1 MSALQVFRNAGYEV
15 RVVTVDNEPWF
26 VASDLCRAL
35 ALADVS
41 MALAKVDDDDTSSV
55 GVIDSMGRMQN
66 TRVVNESGMYTLVLR
81 SRKPEAVAVRRWV
94 TKEVIPAIRKTGTYS
109 TPGAQPSIDMAALAT
124 AVATAVVSAFA
135 PILAQLVGNQTPQQP
150 PALSG
155 PTGLVD
161 SGDAPMLK
169 AAEIGDIVGM
179 NPGSVNAM
187 LARYGYQRLA
197 GKSWVPTEFGRPF
210 ARTQNGTR
218 SGVMYTY
225 LVWSMDVIGR
235 IFPESRMA

>member
-1 MSALQVFRNAGYEV
+1 MSAVVVFEGVELA
-15 RVVTVDNEPWF
+15 P
-26 VASDLCRAL
+26 VADA
-35 ALADVS
+35 
-41 MALAKVDDDDTSSV
+41 MHEWT
-55 GVIDSMGRMQN
+55 I
-66 TRVVNESGMYTLVLR
+66 T
-81 SRKPEAVAVRRWV
+81 
-94 TKEVIPAIRKTGTYS
+94 TKEVAKSLGVTPAAVRACKSRNVLELKEGKHFLSSVTSRNAVHTQPS
-109 TPGAQPSIDMAALAT
+109 TVWTKRGVVRLGFLINSDRARMFRDFAEDLVLEKIEGAQPSIDMAALAT

-150 PALSG
+150 ALSG

-161 SGDAPMLK
+161 SGDAPMLE